1 MATNLTVRANYV
13 DADLAVGDSGAGYI
27 DLDLTNDYIIW
38 TEGSDDVKDL
48 MTHEPTELELNEASV
63 IIDEDADKEVPLC
76 LLMDYSH
83 DVGGSYYTHEV
94 KGIGE
99 NKRYVFAFS
108 FDGAT
113 ANEPQLE
120 AWDDSDHDSTDKH
133 VLGNGT
139 PADSMIKGICTTDSA
154 PGAGWAGT
162 ALAGDGSSRVL
173 KLNAGNGALGAVPSG
188 ETHNNLYA
196 NLKIVI
202 PQDYATPAIESF
214 VLTVRYT
221 WN

>member
-1 MATNLTVRANYV
+1 MATNLTIRANYV
-13 DADLAVGDSGAGYI
+13 DADLAYGASGAGYI
-27 DLDLTNDYIIW
+27 DIDLDNDYIIW
-38 TEGSDDVKDL
+38 TEGSTIVKDL
-48 MTHEPTELELNEASV
+48 MTHEPTESELNEASI
-63 IIDEDADKEVPLC
+63 IIDEDDDKEAPLC

-83 DVGGSYYTHEV
+83 DVGGAYYTHEV

-99 NKRYVFAFS
+99 NKRYVLCFS

-120 AWDDSDHDSTDKH
+120 AWDDSNHDSTDKH

-139 PADSMIKGICTTDSA
+139 PASSMVKAICTTDSL
-154 PGAGWAGT
+154 PGASWAGT
-162 ALAGDGSSRVL
+162 AIAGSDSSRVVL
-173 KLNAGNGALGAVPSG
+173 LNAGNGALGDVPSG
-188 ETHNNLYA
+188 ETYHNLYA
-196 NLKIVI
+196 NVKIVI

-214 VLTVRYT
+214 VLTARYT